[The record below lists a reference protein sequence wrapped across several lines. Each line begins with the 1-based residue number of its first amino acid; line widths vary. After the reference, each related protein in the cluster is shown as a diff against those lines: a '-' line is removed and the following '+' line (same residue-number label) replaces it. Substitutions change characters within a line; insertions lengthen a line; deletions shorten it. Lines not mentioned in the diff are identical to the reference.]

1 MSMKLVVFHEFAA
14 SEEQLA
20 VVAAAGVAVD
30 RAAEPNKLA
39 KSDEELAIVKS
50 NAKLFFA
57 PGTAAEEV
65 DAVLAK
71 LAPAGLEVVKRNPV
85 TSAGAPMEDRVI
97 LKLTSA

>member
-1 MSMKLVVFHEFAA
+1 MSVKLAVFNEFAA

-20 VVAAAGVAVD
+20 AVTAAGVELD

-39 KSDEELAIVKS
+39 KSDEDLAIVKS

-57 PGTAAEEV
+57 PGTADADV

-71 LAPAGLEVVKRNPV
+71 LAAAGLEIVKRNPV

-97 LKLTSA
+97 LKLQL